1 MLIDAITFGGELDM
15 LEGRLNSVDADIH
28 VIVEGEL
35 MYANQ
40 PKGYLLEDNWDR
52 FEKFH
57 DRIIYKQIKSLGSS
71 NAWSN
76 DYHQRSQLTEI
87 VSHLPMD
94 GNDLVSVCDTD
105 EWFERDKIENIE
117 NTVAFN
123 MPKYH
128 MSLHWYHKHE
138 LTGIAGRW
146 KNLYGQDLNN
156 VRWQREGMKAIT
168 NGWHLTS
175 MGSLEYLIK
184 KVRGF
189 AHQELVFDEL
199 DKELKHCW
207 INGHDLQRVGG
218 TIFTEIELE
227 VANYPKWITD
237 RKFPSE
243 WYRKR
248 PVDSNSHSE

>member
-15 LEGRLNSVDADIH
+15 LEGRLNSIDADIY
-28 VIVEGEL
+28 VIVEGDL

-52 FEKFH
+52 FKEFH
-57 DRIIYKQIKSLGSS
+57 DKIIYKQIKSLGSS
-71 NAWSN
+71 DAWAN
-76 DYHQRSQLTEI
+76 DYHQRSQLSQI
-87 VSHLPMD
+87 ISDLPMEGD
-94 GNDLVSVCDTD
+94 DIVAVCDTD
-105 EWFERDKIENIE
+105 EWYEKDKIENIE
-117 NTVAFN
+117 TIVAFN

-128 MSLHWYHKHE
+128 MSLHWFHKHE

-146 KNLYGQDLNN
+146 KNLYGQDLDK
-156 VRWQREGMKAIT
+156 VRWQRQSMYAIT

-175 MGSLEYLIK
+175 MGSLEYLIR

-189 AHQELVFDEL
+189 AHQELVHDNVDPEL
-199 DKELKHCW
+199 EHCW
-207 INGHDLQRVGG
+207 VYGHDLMNEQ
-218 TIFTEIELE
+218 FQEIELE
-227 VANYPKWITD
+227 VANYPKWIMD

-248 PVDSNSHSE
+248 PVGSNTNG

>member
-15 LEGRLNSVDADIH
+15 LEGRLNSVDADMH
-28 VIVEGEL
+28 VIVEGNL

-52 FEKFH
+52 YKEFH
-57 DRIIYKQIKSLGSS
+57 DKIVYKQIKSLGSS
-71 NAWSN
+71 DAWAN
-76 DYHQRSQLTEI
+76 DYHQRSQLTQVVSSLPLEGDDI
-87 VSHLPMD
+87 VT
-94 GNDLVSVCDTD
+94 VCDTD
-105 EWFERDKIENIE
+105 EWFDREKIENIE
-117 NTVAFN
+117 HTVAFN

-128 MSLHWYHKHE
+128 MSLYWYHKYE
-138 LTGIAGRW
+138 LTGVAGRW
-146 KNLYGQDLNN
+146 KNLYNLDLDK
-156 VRWQREGMKAIT
+156 VRWQRNNMQAII

-175 MGSLEYLIK
+175 MGSLEYLIR

-189 AHQELVFDEL
+189 AHQELVFDEV
-199 DKELKHCW
+199 DKALEHCW
-207 INGHDLQRVGG
+207 IHGHDLSMEW
-218 TIFTEIELE
+218 FDEIELE

-248 PVDSNSHSE
+248 PLDSNSNG